1 MRIGLDVMGGD
12 LAPDP
17 ILKGGLDALSDFSP
31 DDRLVLF
38 GDEAIIQAGVK
49 ASGADASLIEI
60 IGSTEL
66 IGMDESPV
74 EAVRSKGESS
84 MVKLC
89 QMASRKAGD
98 ARLDAVIS
106 AGNTGAFVAAA
117 QMFMRRLPNVVRPG
131 IAAVVPTFGGPVVF
145 IDVGAN
151 IDPKPEHLYQY
162 GVMGSIYAQNM
173 LGIDQPRVALMN
185 VGGEEAKG
193 TEDLKQARDLL
204 RDCEHVDFTGYI
216 EGRAVFD
223 GAADVVITNGV
234 TGNVVIKL
242 SEGLS
247 SGIFKMIKR
256 EIDSID
262 PALAAT
268 FEPVVKKLY
277 AAHDYHEYGGAP
289 LLGVNGL
296 CLICHGSSKDRTITN
311 AIRRAMNYVDAE
323 VNESII
329 ARLDA
334 VEVEAG

>member
-17 ILKGGLDALSDFSP
+17 ILQGGLDSLSLLG
-31 DDRLVLF
+31 DDDCLVLF
-38 GDEAIIQAGVK
+38 GDESVIRAGVD
-49 ASGADASLIEI
+49 AAGIDGSRVEIVGA
-60 IGSTEL
+60 TESV
-66 IGMDESPV
+66 GMEESPV
-74 EAVRSKGESS
+74 EAVRSKPDSS
-84 MVKLC
+84 LVKLC

-131 IAAVVPTFGGPVVF
+131 IAAVVPTFGGPVVI

-151 IDPKPEHLYQY
+151 IEPKPEHLHQY
-162 GVMGSIYAQNM
+162 GVMGSIYAHNL
-173 LGIDQPRVALMN
+173 LGVETPRVALMN
-185 VGGEEAKG
+185 VGGEEQKG
-193 TEDLKQARDLL
+193 TDELKQARDAL
-204 RDCEHVDFTGYI
+204 RDCEHVNFTGYI

-247 SGIFKMIKR
+247 SGIFKKIKH
-256 EIDSID
+256 EISNID
-262 PALAAT
+262 PELAAK
-268 FEPVVKKLY
+268 FEPIVSKLY
-277 AAHDYHEYGGAP
+277 ESYDYHEYGGAP

-296 CLICHGSSKDRTITN
+296 CMICHGSSKARTITN
-311 AIRRAMNYVDAE
+311 AIRRALMYLNAG
-323 VNESII
+323 VNESIVS
-329 ARLDA
+329 RLDA
-334 VEVEAG
+334 VEVESG

>member
-17 ILKGGLDALSDFSP
+17 ILKGGLDAVSNFSSE
-31 DDRLVLF
+31 DRLVLF
-38 GDEAIIQAGVK
+38 GDEAVLRAGVEH
-49 ASGADASLIEI
+49 SGVDASLIEI
-60 IGSTEL
+60 VGSTQL

-74 EAVRSKGESS
+74 EAVRSKGDSS
-84 MVKLC
+84 IVKLC
-89 QMASRKAGD
+89 QMASVKAGD

-106 AGNTGAFVAAA
+106 AGNTGAFVAAS

-151 IDPKPEHLYQY
+151 IDPKPEHLFQY

-173 LGIDQPRVALMN
+173 LGIEQPRVALMN

-193 TEDLKQARDLL
+193 TDDLKQARDSL
-204 RDCEHVDFTGYI
+204 RDCEHVDFIGYV

-223 GAADVVITNGV
+223 GVADVVITNGV

-256 EIDSID
+256 EIDGID
-262 PALAAT
+262 PSLAAA

-296 CLICHGSSKDRTITN
+296 CMICHGSSKDRTITN
-311 AIRRAMNYVDAE
+311 AVRRAMSYVDAG
-323 VNESII
+323 VNDAII
-329 ARLDA
+329 SRLDA
-334 VEVEAG
+334 QEVGTG

>member
-12 LAPDP
+12 LAPGP
-17 ILKGGLDALSDFSP
+17 ILKGGLDAVSNFSSE
-31 DDRLVLF
+31 DRLVLF
-38 GDEAIIQAGVK
+38 GDEAVLRAGVEH
-49 ASGADASLIEI
+49 SGADASLIEI
-60 IGSTEL
+60 VGSTQL

-74 EAVRSKGESS
+74 EAVRSKGDSS
-84 MVKLC
+84 IVKLC
-89 QMASRKAGD
+89 QMASVKAGD

-106 AGNTGAFVAAA
+106 AGNTGAFVAAS

-151 IDPKPEHLYQY
+151 IDPKPEHLFQY

-173 LGIDQPRVALMN
+173 LGIEQPRVALMN

-193 TEDLKQARDLL
+193 TDDLKQARDSL
-204 RDCEHVDFTGYI
+204 RDCEHVDFIGYV

-223 GAADVVITNGV
+223 GVADVVITNGV

-256 EIDSID
+256 EIDDID
-262 PALAAT
+262 PTLAAA

-296 CLICHGSSKDRTITN
+296 CMICHGSSKDRTITN
-311 AIRRAMNYVDAE
+311 AVRRAMSYVDAG
-323 VNESII
+323 VNDAII
-329 ARLDA
+329 SRLDTQ
-334 VEVEAG
+334 EVGTG